1 MGAHE
6 PVILAKNK
14 DLVLNS
20 MKEEEEEE
28 TDTKAEKV
36 VTEKAGDSAHF
47 WRSLVGTL
55 PDVESR
61 TPTSPTLEQ
70 SACLEEKHDSE
81 KYELP
86 RRHLQRSNRCHRFR
100 ASNLHPKM
108 WAFTFDS
115 FFTHS
120 INPIPDFRPRNL
132 KPRVNPNA
140 TTRGPNI
147 QNPDPQLLDCEMGLR

>member
-1 MGAHE
+1 MFGQYGWIRERHERESKGNRKERARLRRWIMGAHE

-81 KYELP
+81 K
-86 RRHLQRSNRCHRFR
+86 
-100 ASNLHPKM
+100 ASNLHPKILQ
-108 WAFTFDS
+108 AEEPETARQPQCHDS
-115 FFTHS
+115 RPEHS
-120 INPIPDFRPRNL
+120 
-132 KPRVNPNA
+132 KPRPTA
-140 TTRGPNI
+140 S
-147 QNPDPQLLDCEMGLR
+147 GLRDGSPIDRNE